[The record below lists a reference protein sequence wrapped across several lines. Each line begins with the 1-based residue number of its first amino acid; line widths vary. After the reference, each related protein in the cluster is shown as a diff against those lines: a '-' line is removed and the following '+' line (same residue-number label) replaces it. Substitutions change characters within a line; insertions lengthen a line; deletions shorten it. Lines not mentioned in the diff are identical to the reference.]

1 MLMKAKS
8 RLRPVAGRNGDW
20 VFAGAGAASVSQQ
33 PVSSARR
40 FEQALDR
47 GAAHQSPAAVPEI
60 KVSLLTGGLDK
71 PYVMGLTAAL
81 VSHGVSLEVIG
92 NSTLDGPE
100 MHSTGQLSFL
110 SLYWNPLKNLSA
122 AAKLWRVF
130 LSYVRIAFYAARAQP
145 KIFHVL
151 WNNKFELFDR
161 TILMLYHKA
170 LGKKVVFT
178 AHNVNA
184 GKRDS
189 NDSAFNRL
197 TLKIQYR
204 LADHI
209 FVHTPRMKA
218 ELRDDFGVSEHAVT
232 VIPFGINDSMPS
244 TNLTRGEAR
253 QRLGLREDDR
263 TILFFGNVRPYK
275 GLEYLVEAFNLL
287 GDDHYRLIIAGEPK
301 KDTAVYMRQIED
313 AIERA
318 GSRSRIIEKLEFVA
332 DDQAE
337 LYFKASDVAVLPYTV
352 VFQSGVLF
360 TAYSYGLP
368 VIATDVG
375 SLSED
380 IAPGETGLLCRAR
393 DAEDLARAIREYFES
408 DLYRTLDSRR
418 QGIRN
423 YALARHSWD
432 EVGELT
438 RKVYADLLAAN
449 R

>member
-1 MLMKAKS
+1 
-8 RLRPVAGRNGDW
+8 
-20 VFAGAGAASVSQQ
+20 
-33 PVSSARR
+33 
-40 FEQALDR
+40 
-47 GAAHQSPAAVPEI
+47 
-60 KVSLLTGGLDK
+60 
-71 PYVMGLTAAL
+71 
-81 VSHGVSLEVIG
+81 
-92 NSTLDGPE
+92 
-100 MHSTGQLSFL
+100 
-110 SLYWNPLKNLSA
+110 
-122 AAKLWRVF
+122 
-130 LSYVRIAFYAARAQP
+130 
-145 KIFHVL
+145 
-151 WNNKFELFDR
+151 
-161 TILMLYHKA
+161 
-170 LGKKVVFT
+170 
-178 AHNVNA
+178 
-184 GKRDS
+184 
-189 NDSAFNRL
+189 
-197 TLKIQYR
+197 
-204 LADHI
+204 
-209 FVHTPRMKA
+209 MKA
-218 ELRDDFGVSEHAVT
+218 ELTDDFGVSEHAVT

-253 QRLGLREDDR
+253 QRLGLQEDDR